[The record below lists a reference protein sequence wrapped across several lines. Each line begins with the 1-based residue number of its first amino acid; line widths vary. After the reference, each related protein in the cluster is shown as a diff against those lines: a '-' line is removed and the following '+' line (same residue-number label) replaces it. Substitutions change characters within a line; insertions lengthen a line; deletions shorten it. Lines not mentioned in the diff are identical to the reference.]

1 MPPTQDGLAS
11 KPKANDDVTIV
22 NVGVIRKASNINQ
35 SMLVNK
41 QKMPELKSRADRPK
55 SSRYDSADKDL
66 ASKHTFLSS
75 YHKQKTTSKD

>member
-41 QKMPELKSRADRPK
+41 QKMR
-55 SSRYDSADKDL
+55 
-66 ASKHTFLSS
+66 
-75 YHKQKTTSKD
+75 